1 MVEAATNVLTLGD
14 KSYSPD
20 DLTDQQKY
28 FVSQIQELQQ
38 QRAIRQRAHDQT
50 VASLE
55 FFTQQL
61 IASLQKDEVEDGADE
76 SN

>member
-1 MVEAATNVLTLGD
+1 MVEAGENVVRLGD
-14 KSYSPD
+14 KSYSSD

-28 FVSQIQELQQ
+28 LASQIQELQQ